1 MAAVPLDSATGPRPW
16 IRPTGLAVTLLLAA
30 AAAACGGGHDG
41 QGASR
46 ATTTTAAATTTTA
59 AGAGA
64 ATGSGACDIAGG
76 RDITFPAGR
85 KNANL
90 HAVATGRGPTAVV
103 LAHES
108 DDDACAWAFF
118 VPQLAATGR
127 QVLAFD
133 FSGKGQSDY
142 VGDGRL
148 DLDVLAAVA
157 QARKQGATKVVVIG
171 ASMGGTAVVT
181 AAGAPTSGIDGV
193 VSISA
198 PASYLNADAEAAAAH
213 LKVPAMF
220 AASRRDKTYA
230 QVAEAMSRSCGC
242 AYPKVFLFDGSL
254 HGLELLKDTS
264 DGPPLRAGIDQL
276 LARALQ

>member
-16 IRPTGLAVTLLLAA
+16 TRHAGLAVTVLLAA
-30 AAAACGGGHDG
+30 AAAACGGGGG

-46 ATTTTAAATTTTA
+46 ATTTTSTAPATTTTA
-59 AGAGA
+59 GA
-64 ATGSGACDIAGG
+64 AAGGSGACDIAGG

-90 HAVATGRGPTAVV
+90 HAVTTGTGPTAVV

-108 DDDACAWAFF
+108 DDNACAWAFF
-118 VPQLAATGR
+118 VPQLAAAGR

-133 FSGKGQSDY
+133 FSGKGDSDY

-148 DLDVLAAVA
+148 DLDVLAAVN
-157 QARKQGATKVVVIG
+157 QARKQGATKVVVMG

-181 AAGAPTSGIDGV
+181 AAGTPTSGINGV

-198 PASYLNADAEAAAAH
+198 PGSYLNADAEAAAAH

-220 AASRRDKTYA
+220 AASRSDKDYA
-230 QVAEAMSRSCGC
+230 QVAQAMSKSCGC

-254 HGLELLKDTS
+254 HGLQLLRDTA
-264 DGPPLRAGIDQL
+264 DGPALRAGIDQL